1 MKMRNLFLALAVAL
15 SMAGPAAANELTDE
29 VTTALVSQG
38 YEIMQMNRTW
48 LGRVRIV
55 AESDEVRREIV
66 INPYTGE
73 VLRDYS
79 VLLANTEEEP
89 AERRNLFEDND
100 DSSSANARVAGAAVL
115 PDASLSATEAL
126 GAAIIAPLP
135 PAGE

>member
-1 MKMRNLFLALAVAL
+1 MKWRNMVLALAVAGSL
-15 SMAGPAAANELTDE
+15 TGPAAANELTDE
-29 VTTALVSQG
+29 VTTALVTQG
-38 YEIMQMNRTW
+38 YEIVQMNRTW

-79 VLLANTEEEP
+79 VLLADIPEPP
-89 AERRNLFEDND
+89 AERRNLFD
-100 DSSSANARVAGAAVL
+100 DDDDPPASSARVAGAEVV

-126 GAAIIAPLP
+126 TDSVVAPQ
-135 PAGE
+135 GE

>member
-38 YEIMQMNRTW
+38 YEITQMNRTW

-79 VLLANTEEEP
+79 VLLANAEEEP